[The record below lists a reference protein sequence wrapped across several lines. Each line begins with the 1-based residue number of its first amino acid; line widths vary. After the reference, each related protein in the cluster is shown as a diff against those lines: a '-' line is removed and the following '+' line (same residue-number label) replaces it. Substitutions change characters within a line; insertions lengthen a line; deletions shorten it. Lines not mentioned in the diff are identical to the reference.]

1 MAYEFLGPRKI
12 VAGEPLASV
21 PAEVRSLKGTRPL
34 IVTDSRNREKRP
46 LRATDVGAGRVKMAH
61 GIFSE
66 VEPDPDIAVAEKGK
80 RAFVEGHYDLL
91 IAFGGGSSI
100 DAAKAV
106 SFLARNDGG
115 VKDYVGMAVFK
126 NDPVPVVAIPTTAGT
141 GSEVSQI
148 AIVTDKDQKLKLPI
162 RSPHLFPKT
171 AILDATLLT
180 SLPPDVIAYTGMD
193 AFSHAVESFFSTPS
207 NLLTEQF
214 SYRRSGSFTLHLSL
228 SGKIP
233 KMQILP

>member
-12 VAGEPLASV
+12 VAGENSLASV

-34 IVTDSRNREKRP
+34 IVTDSGIARSG
-46 LRATDVGAGRVKMAH
+46 LLGRLTSVLDEQKMAH

-100 DAAKAV
+100 DAAKTV

-115 VKDYVGMAVFK
+115 VKITWAWPSSRM
-126 NDPVPVVAIPTTAGT
+126 
-141 GSEVSQI
+141 
-148 AIVTDKDQKLKLPI
+148 I
-162 RSPHLFPKT
+162 RSLWSASP
-171 AILDATLLT
+171 
-180 SLPPDVIAYTGMD
+180 
-193 AFSHAVESFFSTPS
+193 
-207 NLLTEQF
+207 
-214 SYRRSGSFTLHLSL
+214 RRQGQGVRFRR
-228 SGKIP
+228 
-233 KMQILP
+233 